1 MTRCNCESSFC
12 KHNGGL
18 KTWPYV
24 GQPCP
29 NDATDSPYT
38 MMYVGKVCIEC
49 AETARNN
56 GGAQYIFD
64 TTLDLTS

>member
-12 KHNGGL
+12 KHIDSP
-18 KTWPYV
+18 TTA
-24 GQPCP
+24 CP
-29 NDATDSPYT
+29 NPADDSPYT
-38 MMYVGKVCIEC
+38 MMFVGKVCIEC
-49 AETARNN
+49 AETVRST